1 MKTITAPVMTKYEY
15 TSLLATRSLQIS
27 NNSKIYTE
35 LDENKSMSALEIA
48 KKELREKKFPLSLRR
63 RLPNGQ
69 IEDFCLDQMI
79 IPFL

>member
-1 MKTITAPVMTKYEY
+1 MQTITSAVMTKYEY

-35 LDENKSMSALEIA
+35 LDKNKSMSALEIA
-48 KKELREKKFPLSLRR
+48 KKELQEKKFPLSLRR
-63 RLPNGQ
+63 KLPNGKT
-69 IEDFCLDQMI
+69 EEFHLDQMI